1 MENQR
6 FFLYIALAFLLYIIW
21 LTWQQ
26 EHAPA
31 PTTQQGAS
39 QGESQV
45 ADINENGVVASNN
58 YDNSADLPDALDA
71 TASTTASAPQENT
84 ANVTQNKSQKIHVR
98 TDVLDVIIDT
108 RGGDIRQVDLPTYP
122 VSLEKQDE
130 AFRLLH
136 SNNRTYIAQSGLRHD
151 KVNGQA
157 VAGVAPTHHEIYRA
171 QQNEYL
177 LNDGQDELNVTLQW
191 DGKNGIKVEKIY
203 TFYRDSF
210 VFDIKHRVTNN
221 GNNTWIGRQYQQLR
235 HSPISESRSWLRLP
249 TYTGTAYFDGAYHKH
264 NFDDIEDDPIN
275 LQVEG
280 GWIAVL
286 QHYFVSAWVPQGEEE
301 NRFYSKTVNA
311 GGEQQLLIGMLSNA
325 KTVAPNSSAEFDRRL
340 YTGPKIQ
347 DEMKKIAKGLD
358 LSVDYGMFSIISK
371 PLFWLLKWFYNLV
384 GNWGVAIILVTMV
397 IKLIFYKL
405 SETSYKSMARMRKLQ
420 PRIKSLQERYADDKQ
435 KLGQATWEMYRK
447 EKVNPAK
454 GCLPILIQMPVFL
467 ALYWVLIESVELRQA
482 PFMFW
487 IHDLSLR
494 DPIFVLPFLMGISM
508 FVQFKLNPAP
518 PDPMQAK
525 IFAMM
530 PIMMTLFMAF
540 FPAGLVLYWLVN
552 NILSIIQQYVIT
564 KRIENEKF

>member
-26 EHAPA
+26 EQAPA
-31 PTTQQGAS
+31 PVAQQDSIQQQNDEIDTGIVD
-39 QGESQV
+39 E
-45 ADINENGVVASNN
+45 NN
-58 YDNSADLPDALDA
+58 YENSDDLPDTLDA
-71 TASTTASAPQENT
+71 SQTNNVATNI
-84 ANVTQNKSQKIHVR
+84 ANEFAIQNKSEKVHVR

-108 RGGDIRQVDLPTYP
+108 RGGDIRQIDLPTYP
-122 VSLEKQDE
+122 VSLQKKDQ
-130 AFRLLH
+130 AFRLMF
-136 SNNRTYIAQSGLRHD
+136 SENNTYIAQSGLRHD
-151 KVNGQA
+151 KINGQA
-157 VAGVAPTHHEIYRA
+157 VSGVAPTHHEIYRA
-171 QQNEYL
+171 EQTEYL
-177 LNDGQDELNVTLQW
+177 LNDGSDELEVKLLW
-191 DGKNGIKVEKIY
+191 SGKNGITVEKVF
-203 TFYRDSF
+203 TFYRNSF
-210 VFDIKHRVTNN
+210 VFDVKHRVINQ
-221 GNNTWIGRQYQQLR
+221 GNTSWVGRQYQQLR
-235 HSPISESRSWLRLP
+235 HSPISEERSWLRLP

-264 NFDDIEDDPIN
+264 KFSDVEDEPIN
-275 LQVEG
+275 MQVDG
-280 GWIAVL
+280 GWVAVL
-286 QHYFVSAWVPQGEEE
+286 QHYFVSAWIPEKEEQ
-301 NRFYSKTVNA
+301 NRFYSKVVKAA
-311 GGEQQLLIGMLSNA
+311 GEDQLLIGMLSNA
-325 KTVAPNSSAEFDRRL
+325 QTVEPNTSAEFNRRL
-340 YTGPKIQ
+340 YAGPKIQ
-347 DEMKKIAKGLD
+347 GEMKEIAKGLD

-371 PLFWLLKWFYNLV
+371 PLFWLLQWFHKLV
-384 GNWGVAIILVTMV
+384 GNWGLAIILVTV
-397 IKLIFYKL
+397 VVKLIFYKL

-420 PRIKSLQERYADDKQ
+420 PRIKALQERFADDKQ
-435 KLGQATWEMYRK
+435 KLGQATWELYRK

-482 PFMFW
+482 PFMLW

-530 PIMMTLFMAF
+530 PIMMTIFMAF

-564 KRIENEKF
+564 KRIEKEAF

>member
-26 EHAPA
+26 EQAPA
-31 PTTQQGAS
+31 PVAQQDSTLQQNTDTG
-39 QGESQV
+39 
-45 ADINENGVVASNN
+45 NENSFE
-58 YDNSADLPDALDA
+58 NSDDLPDALDSKQITN
-71 TASTTASAPQENT
+71 TASNVVDKS
-84 ANVTQNKSQKIHVR
+84 VTQSKSQKVHVR

-108 RGGDIRQVDLPTYP
+108 RGGDIRQIDLPTYP
-122 VSLEKQDE
+122 VSLKEQDE
-130 AFRLLH
+130 AFRLMF

-151 KVNGQA
+151 KINGQSVSGA
-157 VAGVAPTHHEIYRA
+157 APTHHEVYRA
-171 QQNEYL
+171 EQTEYL
-177 LNDGQDELNVTLQW
+177 LDEGRDELEVKLLW
-191 DGKNGIKVEKIY
+191 SGENGISVEKIF

-210 VFDIKHRVTNN
+210 VFDVKHRVMNQGDTS
-221 GNNTWIGRQYQQLR
+221 WAGRQYQQLR
-235 HSPISESRSWLRLP
+235 HSPISEKRSWLRLP

-264 NFDDIEDDPIN
+264 KFSDVEDEPIN
-275 LQVEG
+275 MQVDG
-280 GWIAVL
+280 GWVAVL
-286 QHYFVSAWVPQGEEE
+286 QHYFVSAWIPEAEEQ
-301 NRFYSKTVNA
+301 NRFYSKAVTAA
-311 GGEQQLLIGMLSNA
+311 GENQLLIGMLSSA
-325 KTVAPNSSAEFDRRL
+325 QTVAPNSSAEFNRRL
-340 YTGPKIQ
+340 YAGPKIQ
-347 DEMKKIAKGLD
+347 NDMKQIAMGLD
-358 LSVDYGMFSIISK
+358 LSVDYGMFSILSK
-371 PLFWLLKWFYNLV
+371 PLFWLLQWFHNLV
-384 GNWGVAIILVTMV
+384 GNWGLSIILVTV
-397 IKLIFYKL
+397 VVKLIFYKL

-420 PRIKSLQERYADDKQ
+420 PRIKALQERFADDKQ
-435 KLGQATWEMYRK
+435 KLGQATWDLYRK

-487 IHDLSLR
+487 IHDLSIR

-508 FVQFKLNPAP
+508 FIQFKLNPAP

-530 PIMMTLFMAF
+530 PIMMTIFMAF

-564 KRIENEKF
+564 KRIEKETN